1 MTNHTAATYL
11 IEEKPIVQERMIFRG
26 CQLVSGLSA
35 IYLTVGFITGNTGN
49 ANSAE
54 FLLSILQCFLGTFV
68 LYVPLLVKK
77 VAKID
82 MPDTLC
88 SFFYIFVVCGTVLGE
103 AFSLYYVIPCWDS
116 LLHFSSG
123 VMAGML
129 GGILIVEFLQRKKC
143 EKLISQ
149 AVVVISIICFAI
161 CVGVIWEFYEFASDS
176 LLGVNMQKWML
187 QDGTSLVGQA
197 ALVDTMKDLIVDSLG
212 AIVAA
217 ISASASLKKKTGWL
231 YGYIKFTPMEVS
243 RKFAKRQEIL
253 PYSA

>member
-1 MTNHTAATYL
+1 MTNYTAATYL
-11 IEEKPIVQERMIFRG
+11 TEKQPMAQERMIFRG

-54 FLLSILQCFLGTFV
+54 FLLSLLQCLLGTIV

-77 VAKID
+77 ITKID
-82 MPDTLC
+82 MPDALC

-103 AFSLYYVIPCWDS
+103 AFSLYYIIPCWDS

-123 VMAGML
+123 IMAGML
-129 GGILIVEFLQRKKC
+129 GGILITTFLQSKSC

-149 AVVVISIICFAI
+149 AVIVVSIICFAI
-161 CVGVIWEFYEFASDS
+161 CIGVVWEFYEFASDS

-197 ALVDTMKDLIVDSLG
+197 ALADTMKDLIVDSLG

-217 ISASASLKKKTGWL
+217 ISASVSLKKKTGWL
-231 YGYIKFTPMEVS
+231 YGYIKVTPTKLS
-243 RKFAKRQEIL
+243 RKFGERQETL